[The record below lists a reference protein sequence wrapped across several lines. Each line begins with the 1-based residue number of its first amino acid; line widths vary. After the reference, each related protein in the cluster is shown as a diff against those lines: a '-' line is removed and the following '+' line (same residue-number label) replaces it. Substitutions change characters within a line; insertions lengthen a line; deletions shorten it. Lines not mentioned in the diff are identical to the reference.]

1 MAEYSANTIAEN
13 MWAQCD
19 LDGNQHILMDS
30 IVDYKKTEGAVSM
43 VDKFIIKNS
52 RQHMRK
58 LPRDRSCVSN
68 GKMVPHHGRI

>member
-30 IVDYKKTEGAVSM
+30 IVDYKKTEGAVSIA
-43 VDKFIIKNS
+43 DKFIIRNS

-58 LPRDRSCVSN
+58 TTKGWKLCIQWKDGSTS
-68 GKMVPHHGRI
+68 